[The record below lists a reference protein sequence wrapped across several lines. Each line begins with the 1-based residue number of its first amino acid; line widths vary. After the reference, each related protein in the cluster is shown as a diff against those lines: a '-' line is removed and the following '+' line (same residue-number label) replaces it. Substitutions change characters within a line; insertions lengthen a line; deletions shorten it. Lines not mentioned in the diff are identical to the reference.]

1 MNSSVFLSFPGISSG
16 VPEVFFSFSDSSDSS
31 LFDVKQVGRMT
42 RNTGAVWRLF
52 RDFECLKSSQKH
64 ILWN

>member
-1 MNSSVFLSFPGISSG
+1 MTCEDVDLRFRSIELFSVSFISWNFVRSSRSVF
-16 VPEVFFSFSDSSDSS
+16 FFFSDSS

-52 RDFECLKSSQKH
+52 GD
-64 ILWN
+64 